1 MKTMQKSDKT
11 SEETSKPDPKRRDGA
26 HANDPNREDTMNGA
40 HQGSTGQR
48 DKHDR

>member
-1 MKTMQKSDKT
+1 MKTNQNQTQTAAKT
-11 SEETSKPDPKRRDGA
+11 TDTDPKRKDGA
-26 HANDPNREDTMNGA
+26 HVNDPNREKSINGG

>member
-1 MKTMQKSDKT
+1 MNRNGRNDDGKQASRARNEQPKQGKDSPQEREKSI
-11 SEETSKPDPKRRDGA
+11 
-26 HANDPNREDTMNGA
+26 NGG